1 MTPKE
6 YWHRR
11 AQDWPTGEQ
20 NAEGFPERKLSK
32 QEEQKINKFVHDMMR
47 DYERKHPRKNN

>member
-20 NAEGFPERKLSK
+20 NAEGFPKRKLSAK
-32 QEEQKINKFVHDMMR
+32 EEQKIKKMVHDVVEN
-47 DYERKHPRKNN
+47 YYKNHSKKD

>member
-11 AQDWPTGEQ
+11 AQDWPTAAQ
-20 NAEGFPERKLSK
+20 NARGVPNRKLSAK
-32 QEEQKINKFVHDMMR
+32 EEQKIKKMVHDVVENYYKR
-47 DYERKHPRKNN
+47 HAKKN

>member
-11 AQDWPTGEQ
+11 AQDWPTAEQ
-20 NAEGFPERKLSK
+20 KAADFPERKLSAK
-32 QEEQKINKFVHDMMR
+32 ERQKIKDFADGAI
-47 DYERKHPRKNN
+47 